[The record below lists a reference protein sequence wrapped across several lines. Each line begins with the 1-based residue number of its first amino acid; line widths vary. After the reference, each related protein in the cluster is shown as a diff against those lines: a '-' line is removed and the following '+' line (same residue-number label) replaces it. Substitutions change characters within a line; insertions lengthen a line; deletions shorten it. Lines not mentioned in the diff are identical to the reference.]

1 MKIAC
6 VCAMGLGSSLILR
19 MTVETALKQ
28 LHMKDVEVE
37 VVDTSTARGSQADI
51 IVSSHSFCEQLSD
64 MGVAMIEVVNYTD
77 ANYIKEQL
85 QKISSAQ

>member
-28 LHMKDVEVE
+28 LHMKEVE
-37 VVDTSTARGSQADI
+37 VVDPSTARGSQADI

-85 QKISSAQ
+85 QKILSAQ